1 MSMSHDNNAS
11 PSERLLRDVTNSSRL
26 RPRQDLSND
35 SEARREHSRR
45 ENKKESGDEDMINP
59 KKKRL
64 ASGGGQGP
72 TDRRTATGYMPIEDY
87 GLIGNLRTC
96 AMVAS
101 DGGLDYMCWPNF
113 DSPSV
118 FCRILDK
125 DRGGHFSI
133 NPKHDD
139 LCTTKQHYLPA
150 SNVLQT
156 RYLKEEGVMNVVDF
170 LPRPNNK
177 AMDTEYHAKVIASK
191 HNGDIPER
199 SDLKQWLVRRV
210 ECMRG
215 EVDVNVEVCPAF
227 NYAQDKHTTEIL
239 NYGEGGEHDQ
249 RVVFKSKDLSLQ
261 LNTTIDC
268 GEDDTACPRL
278 SFMKTSGNEL
288 GNAVTTSFRLTEGQ
302 AVSFILR
309 DADDHEPDHIDTN
322 LVDKLQMD
330 TVKYWNRWIGG
341 SKYSGRWDEVVT
353 RSLFILKMLIF
364 EPTGAIIAAPTF
376 SLPEDFGGSRNWD
389 YRYSWVRDSSFTI
402 YIFLRMGFSYE
413 AEAYSS
419 YMFQRIDEAKERR
432 VGSLPIMFTI
442 KGETDIPEIELDHL
456 EGYRGSRPVRIGN
469 GAAFHTQLDIYGE
482 LMDGI
487 YLLNRFGRPV
497 TYDQWL
503 RVREIV
509 DYVCGIWKEADMSI
523 WEVRGQKQNFVY
535 SKIMMWVAIDRGLRL
550 ADKRSFPC
558 PHRQEWYK
566 VRDEICEEVM
576 EKGFN
581 KELNCFI
588 QSYEANDVLDS
599 AVLIA
604 PLVFFIA
611 PTDPRFL
618 STLDLILKAPEKGG
632 LTSTGL
638 VYRYNTV
645 KSDDGVGGREGAFS
659 MCTFW
664 LVEALTRAGAYDDK
678 YLRQGVNIFENM
690 LSFGNHL
697 HIFSEEIARS
707 GEQLGNTPQAF
718 SHLALISAAF
728 NLDRTLATHHRR

>member
-1 MSMSHDNNAS
+1 M
-11 PSERLLRDVTNSSRL
+11 
-26 RPRQDLSND
+26 
-35 SEARREHSRR
+35 
-45 ENKKESGDEDMINP
+45 
-59 KKKRL
+59 
-64 ASGGGQGP
+64 
-72 TDRRTATGYMPIEDY
+72 
-87 GLIGNLRTC
+87 
-96 AMVAS
+96 
-101 DGGLDYMCWPNF
+101 
-113 DSPSV
+113 
-118 FCRILDK
+118 
-125 DRGGHFSI
+125 
-133 NPKHDD
+133 
-139 LCTTKQHYLPA
+139 
-150 SNVLQT
+150 
-156 RYLKEEGVMNVVDF
+156 
-170 LPRPNNK
+170 
-177 AMDTEYHAKVIASK
+177 
-191 HNGDIPER
+191 
-199 SDLKQWLVRRV
+199 
-210 ECMRG
+210 
-215 EVDVNVEVCPAF
+215 
-227 NYAQDKHTTEIL
+227 
-239 NYGEGGEHDQ
+239 
-249 RVVFKSKDLSLQ
+249 FKSKNLSLQ

-322 LVDKLQMD
+322 LVDKVQMD

-341 SKYSGRWDEVVT
+341 SKYNGRWDEVVT

-364 EPTGAIIAAPTF
+364 EPTGAIVAAPTF
-376 SLPEDFGGSRNWD
+376 SLPEDFGGRSTFGWFLNPLLTSPTGSRNWD

-419 YMFQRIDEAKERR
+419 YMFQRIDEAKERK

-509 DYVCGIWKEADMSI
+509 DYVCGIWKESDMSI

-535 SKIMMWVAIDRGLRL
+535 SKTMMWVAIDRGLRL

-558 PHRQEWYK
+558 PRRQEWYK

-576 EKGFN
+576 DKGFN

-664 LVEALTRAGAYDDK
+664 LVEALTR
-678 YLRQGVNIFENM
+678 VS
-690 LSFGNHL
+690 SFKVL
-697 HIFSEEIARS
+697 DVPLLTQSRR
-707 GEQLGNTPQAF
+707 
-718 SHLALISAAF
+718 ALTTTSI
-728 NLDRTLATHHRR
+728 